1 MKDAE
6 LQSKGFACFDI
17 LESPRKESVYGVVI
31 VLLVAT
37 FNVLAEQSSRSI
49 VTEIN
54 APFFMMYFSTGWLTG
69 F

>member
-1 MKDAE
+1 MIVVFNFTKPD
-6 LQSKGFACFDI
+6 
-17 LESPRKESVYGVVI
+17 KESIYGVII

-49 VTEIN
+49 VNQIN

-69 F
+69 LFVSGEVK